1 MNPLLIS
8 DELDLLQ
15 SLVDI
20 DQCPR
25 IIELGCGAAQ
35 LSRKLLR
42 LFAACEVSALEV
54 DERQHAKN
62 LLQPQARLNFLQ
74 AGAQTIPFP
83 DGRFDLAL
91 MLKSLHHVP
100 LDLLDQALGEV
111 HRVLRPEGLLY
122 VSEPVFAGTH
132 NEIMRLFHDEEQVR
146 AAALRAVH
154 QAVAA
159 GGWEQVAE
167 VFFAMPVRYRDFAE
181 FEQRLIAVT
190 YLNHQLD
197 AATLAA
203 VRARFEPHMTADG
216 AYFERPM
223 RVNLLRK
230 LRND

>member
-181 FEQRLIAVT
+181 FAQRLIAIT
-190 YLNHQLD
+190 YLDHQLD
-197 AATLAA
+197 AATLSA
-203 VRARFEPHMTADG
+203 VRERFEPHMGADG

-230 LRND
+230 IA